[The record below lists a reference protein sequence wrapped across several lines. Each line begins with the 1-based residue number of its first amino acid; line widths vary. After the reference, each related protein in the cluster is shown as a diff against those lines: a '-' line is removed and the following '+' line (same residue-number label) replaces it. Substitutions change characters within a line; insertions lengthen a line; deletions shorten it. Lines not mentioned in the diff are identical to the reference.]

1 MKKKYPFEKCGFK
14 SVWEN
19 SATTADV
26 IQVYPFSMNVPGV
39 STFEDF
45 IKNQVNS
52 NFEKKLDY
60 FMAEKNNMKESLEKK
75 QPKLKE
81 EEEKL

>member
-1 MKKKYPFEKCGFK
+1 MEQSLKNVEYLRKKYPFEKCGFK

-52 NFEKKLDY
+52 NFEKKLD
-60 FMAEKNNMKESLEKK
+60 
-75 QPKLKE
+75 
-81 EEEKL
+81 